1 MKFRVKER
9 LYFFMVVNRDI
20 LKFLIVFISLL
31 VFLFL
36 VFYFMESKF
45 DFLRMWTTQITAFFS
60 KIFGMEAKANG
71 TSLILKNMTFEIIH
85 ECTGIF
91 ALMIYF
97 SCTMAYPT
105 NWKNKIIGISIG
117 FPFILV
123 MNLFR
128 MIFLVYIA
136 DYHQNMFD
144 YVHSYLWQGTFI
156 IFIILVWLLW
166 IEKVVKHE
174 K

>member
-1 MKFRVKER
+1 MMKIKVKEK
-9 LYFFMVVNRDI
+9 LHSLMAVNKDI
-20 LKFLIVFISLL
+20 LKFLIVFILL
-31 VFLFL
+31 LAFLFL
-36 VFYFMESKF
+36 VFYFMENQF
-45 DFLRMWTTQITAFFS
+45 DFLRIWTAKITAFFS
-60 KIFGMEAKANG
+60 NIFGMEAKAYG

-97 SCTMAYPT
+97 SCTIAYPT

-117 FPFILV
+117 FPFILA
-123 MNLFR
+123 MNMVR
-128 MIFLVYIA
+128 MIFLVYIG
-136 DYHQNMFD
+136 DYHQNIFD

-166 IEKVVKHE
+166 IEKVVK
-174 K
+174 